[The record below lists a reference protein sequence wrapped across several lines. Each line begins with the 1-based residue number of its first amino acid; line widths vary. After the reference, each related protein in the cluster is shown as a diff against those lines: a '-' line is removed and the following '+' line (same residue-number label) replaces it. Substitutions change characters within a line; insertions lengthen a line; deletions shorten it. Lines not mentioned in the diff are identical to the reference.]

1 MKATMD
7 SIFTIAFGLDLNTLD
22 GTNDEGSRF
31 AAAFDDAS
39 EFTLVRYVN
48 VFWKVARFLN
58 VGVEATLRL
67 RIKAVDEF
75 IYKRVHARAGEMS
88 DDKAHDAVISN
99 LFHDL
104 LHFLQGLLVHAYVL
118 H

>member
-1 MKATMD
+1 MRATMD

-22 GTNDEGSRF
+22 GPADEGSGF

-58 VGVEATLRL
+58 VGAEATLRH

-75 IYKRVHARAGEMS
+75 LYKRIRARADERQVSGS
-88 DDKAHDAVISN
+88 DKARSHVASDGESTATITPT
-99 LFHDL
+99 
-104 LHFLQGLLVHAYVL
+104 
-118 H
+118 